1 MQLALPQGRP
11 RSGASLL
18 RAMSRPYTGWL
29 RASFPRFSRTQR
41 LGSGGRNDRF
51 RRNLVIAGRSG
62 ERPFTIRFADL
73 RYRALPALGLLSHE
87 LRPRKPPEGQ
97 LDRGNGNEGGQGLS
111 EGSRNPLQ
119 DAALRQLRPNQEK
132 VCSITQRRGTPYDR
146 RRCSGSIKREAIYT
160 ASEDPRYPGPTRAA
174 AGRAGRWR
182 GGCCLPLK
190 GPARASL

>member
-1 MQLALPQGRP
+1 VQIKSCFNKFLLA
-11 RSGASLL
+11 SGAHNGCVRCSGAICLVI
-18 RAMSRPYTGWL
+18 RI
-29 RASFPRFSRTQR
+29 RTE
-41 LGSGGRNDRF
+41 LKSPNVGY

-73 RYRALPALGLLSHE
+73 RYRALQALGLLSHE

-119 DAALRQLRPNQEK
+119 GAALRQLRPNQEK
-132 VCSITQRRGTPYDR
+132 VRSTTQQRGTPYDR
-146 RRCSGSIKREAIYT
+146 QRCSGSIKREAIYT

-174 AGRAGRWR
+174 AGRAVRWR